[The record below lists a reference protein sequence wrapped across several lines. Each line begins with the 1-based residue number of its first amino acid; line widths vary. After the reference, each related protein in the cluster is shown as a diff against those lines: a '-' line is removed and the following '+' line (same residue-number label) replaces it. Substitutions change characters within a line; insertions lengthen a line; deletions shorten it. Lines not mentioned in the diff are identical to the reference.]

1 MRKKLLWSLVF
12 VNFKNEKNRLRVFLE
27 FYHMVVSKVRNKEE
41 QRLLNDNSDISVEL
55 WSTTPCYYI
64 YIYIYIYIC
73 TYMSLYVTLRKI
85 LLTLLK
91 DLVFMIWCLC

>member
-41 QRLLNDNSDISVEL
+41 QRLLNDNSDI
-55 WSTTPCYYI
+55 
-64 YIYIYIYIC
+64 
-73 TYMSLYVTLRKI
+73 
-85 LLTLLK
+85 
-91 DLVFMIWCLC
+91 